1 MTRLALIRH
10 AATAYNEEHRMQG
23 RRDIPLSAAGR
34 AAAGRWRMPPCL
46 AGADWLTSPL
56 ARARETAR
64 LLGAVDAAVE
74 PRLVEMD
81 WGRWEGR
88 TIAELRAEQGAAMAE
103 NEALGLDFRPEG
115 GESPREVQVRI
126 APWLAEI
133 AARGRPVCAVTHKG
147 VIRAV
152 FALASGWDMTGKPP
166 ARLDW
171 SAAHIFTIA
180 ADGAPAV
187 ERLNLPLAAP

>member
-10 AATAYNEEHRMQG
+10 AATAYNEERRMQG
-23 RRDIPLSAAGR
+23 RRDVPLSPAGR
-34 AAAGRWRMPPCL
+34 AAASRWRIPSAL

-64 LLGAVDAAVE
+64 LLGAGDAAME
-74 PRLVEMD
+74 PRLTEMD

-88 TIAELRAEQGAAMAE
+88 KIAELRAEQGAAMAE
-103 NEALGLDFRPEG
+103 NEALGLDFRPAG
-115 GESPREVQVRI
+115 GESPREVQARI

-133 AARGRPVCAVTHKG
+133 ATRDRPVCAVTHKG

-152 FALASGWDMTGKPP
+152 FALASGWDMTSKPP

-171 SAAHIFTIA
+171 SAAQLFTLA
-180 ADGAPAV
+180 ADGAPVV
-187 ERLNLPLAAP
+187 EKLNLPLAVP

>member
-10 AATAYNEEHRMQG
+10 AATAYNEERRMQG
-23 RRDIPLSAAGR
+23 GRDVPLSAAGR
-34 AAAGRWRMPPCL
+34 AAASRWRIPPAL

-64 LLGAVDAAVE
+64 LLGAANAAIE
-74 PRLVEMD
+74 PRLVEMN
-81 WGRWEGR
+81 WGRWEGC
-88 TIAELRAEQGAAMAE
+88 TIAELRAGLGAAMAE

-115 GESPREVQVRI
+115 GESPREVQARI
-126 APWLAEI
+126 VPWLAEI

-152 FALASGWDMTGKPP
+152 FALASGWGMTGKPP

-171 SAAHIFTIA
+171 SAAQLFTLA

-187 ERLNLPLAAP
+187 EQLNLALAAP